1 MTSVERFVNGFPD
14 NPPTST
20 LFSDV
25 NPSREMVVLV
35 AITPAILVSFT
46 ISIIS
51 NNCSFVKSG
60 AIFRR
65 IGFVLTFVLFKSCN
79 VCNNFVKGSFSCN
92 SRKFGVFG
100 ELTLTTK

>member
-65 IGFVLTFVLFKSCN
+65 IGLTLTFVLFNLEVFVIILSTVLFLVILAN
-79 VCNNFVKGSFSCN
+79 LVCLVNL
-92 SRKFGVFG
+92 R
-100 ELTLTTK
+100 